1 MLAMKFKPLSLR
13 GGFRELVPD
22 SFARKLSQWKK
33 RRIAVETVKEIR
45 MPNELFPVTLL
56 ENWKNVRRPQLDSWF
71 SYFARFKA
79 TFRLNSNHSNPGEYP
94 V

>member
-1 MLAMKFKPLSLR
+1 
-13 GGFRELVPD
+13 
-22 SFARKLSQWKK
+22 
-33 RRIAVETVKEIR
+33 